1 MDIEKSGDGKPAIFA
16 FLPVLVLI
24 LEPFVICK
32 HLKLLQAYQ
41 EVQGQPLY

>member
-24 LEPFVICK
+24 LEPFVMCK
-32 HLKLLQAYQ
+32 PTKLLQSHQ
-41 EVQGQPLY
+41 EVQEQPLY